1 MDTLPHI
8 ESLYELITFG
18 LFVAY
23 QLYMNHCSVKQTLR
37 RKRVRDLQYEKLK
50 ARLTALEKKQGEK
63 PWT

>member
-8 ESLYELITFG
+8 ESLYELIAFG

-23 QLYMNHCSVKQTLR
+23 QLYINHCADKQTKR
-37 RKRVRDLQYEKLK
+37 RKRVRDLQYWRLR